1 MPWEAIGT
9 VVSVVAAI
17 GFAFRLLNKRFD
29 DVDKRFGDVDKRFD
43 DAREDVNKRFG
54 DAREDTDKRFDDVDK
69 RFDDAREDTNR
80 RFDEA
85 RDDNREAHAAIGQNI
100 KAVNETL
107 SGLTREVAYLA
118 GRRQGETDAAQKE
131 GREVRRRAARP
142 LRTHP
147 AGHARTP

>member
-29 DVDKRFGDVDKRFD
+29 DVDKRFGDVDKRFGDVDKRFD

-69 RFDDAREDTNR
+69 RFDEAREDTNR

-118 GRRQGETDAAQKE
+118 GRRQGEIDAAQKKD
-131 GREVRRRAARP
+131 GK
-142 LRTHP
+142 
-147 AGHARTP
+147 

>member
-17 GFAFRLLNKRFD
+17 GFAFRLLN
-29 DVDKRFGDVDKRFD
+29 
-43 DAREDVNKRFG
+43 
-54 DAREDTDKRFDDVDK
+54 KRFDDVDK

-118 GRRQGETDAAQKE
+118 GRRQGEIDAAQKKD
-131 GREVRRRAARP
+131 GK
-142 LRTHP
+142 
-147 AGHARTP
+147 